1 MKVRGEVFS
10 GVLRGA
16 PLIEKYYAR
25 LVGLIG
31 FKPFKGTLDVKTDRN
46 IDIRPFATK
55 KMEHV
60 LTDGRKKITAYLA
73 PVKIKKVYLVYS
85 LIDIH
90 DEERRILEKVETLR
104 KNAKAKLSMDDLS
117 EIEEPL
123 YECWAIQFEN
133 GLYEKNAVELIAP
146 DMIKEKLDIAD
157 GDKIEIIF
165 VETAVPKKRSKL
177 IKRKVFK

>member
-25 LVGLIG
+25 IVGLVG
-31 FKPFKGTLDVKTDRN
+31 FKPFKGTMDVKLDRN
-46 IDIRPFATK
+46 MDIRPFATK
-55 KMEHV
+55 TMDHI
-60 LTDGRKKITAYLA
+60 LTDGRRKITAYLA
-73 PVKIKKVYLVYS
+73 PVKIKKIYLVYS
-85 LIDIH
+85 MMDIH
-90 DEERRILEKVETLR
+90 DEERRILENVESLR

-123 YECWAIQFEN
+123 YDCWAMHFEN
-133 GLYEKNAVELIAP
+133 GLHGRDTIELIAP
-146 DMIKEKLDIAD
+146 DMIKEKLNLSD

-165 VETAVPKKRSKL
+165 VETTVPKKRPKSVRGKTL
-177 IKRKVFK
+177 